1 MEKTIKVE
9 SMMCEKCVA
18 RVKKTLEAV
27 DGVDEARITLDD
39 KLAVVTLSHDVANE
53 TLISVITELGH
64 TAEMV

>member
-18 RVKKTLEAV
+18 RVKKTLEAI
-27 DGVDEARITLDD
+27 DGVEGATVTLDD
-39 KLAVVTLSHDVANE
+39 KLAVVTLSHDVADE
-53 TLISVITELGH
+53 ALINAITALNH